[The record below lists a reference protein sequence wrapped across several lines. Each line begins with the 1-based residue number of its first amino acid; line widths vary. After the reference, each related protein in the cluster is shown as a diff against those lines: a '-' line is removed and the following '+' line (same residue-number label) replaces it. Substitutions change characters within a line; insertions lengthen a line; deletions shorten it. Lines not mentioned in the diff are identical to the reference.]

1 MPQMAPIGWLSLFII
16 FSIAFMI
23 FNMMNYYSFIP
34 SMPKSKLI
42 NKSHSMNSLNWKW

>member
-16 FSIAFMI
+16 FSITFMI

-34 SMPKSKLI
+34 STPKSLLI
-42 NKSHSMNSLNWKW
+42 NKSSMTNSLNWKW